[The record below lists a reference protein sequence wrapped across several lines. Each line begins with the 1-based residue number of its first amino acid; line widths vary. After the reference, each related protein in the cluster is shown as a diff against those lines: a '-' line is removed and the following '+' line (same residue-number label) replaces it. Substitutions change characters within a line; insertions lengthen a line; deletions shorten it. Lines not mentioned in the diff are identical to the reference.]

1 MTVSP
6 FLNIASASNP
16 NTAVIAVNCE
26 LVRGTEAQVID
37 ALLPRVQQESVA
49 LDLSG
54 VERMDAA
61 GIAALITLYCAS
73 VEAGYA
79 FSVVDPSPHVLELL
93 HIVGLESILIV
104 EDGGNAGEERIRHEL
119 LPGCGCAQTGAALS
133 LSAA

>member
-6 FLNIASASNP
+6 FLNIASASNS
-16 NTAVIAVNCE
+16 TSAVIAVNCE
-26 LVRGTEAQVID
+26 LVRGTESQVID
-37 ALLPRVQQESVA
+37 TLLPRVQQESVA
-49 LDLSG
+49 LDLSR

-73 VEAGYA
+73 VEAGKH

-93 HIVGLESILIV
+93 HIVGLESILIA
-104 EDGGNAGEERIRHEL
+104 EGGKAGHEATRHDRSH
-119 LPGCGCAQTGAALS
+119 GCGCPRPGSVLS